1 MLCISWVNQKS
12 AVEYILVDVSFL
24 FMCCLWVYLLAGW
37 LAAIL
42 LLAAVV
48 DFALL
53 ATVMYEEGDV
63 FEEMWLKLFIMYI
76 IWVWRVEERKTI
88 IINNIYIKWKYGK
101 TLTIFCECVFRE
113 HLIWRCRTSVFN
125 WNALDRL
132 ERCCSGGAISE

>member
-88 IINNIYIKWKYGK
+88 IIKNIYIKWKYGK

-113 HLIWRCRTSVFN
+113 HLIWRCRTPVFN
-125 WNALDRL
+125 WKALDGL